1 MYSVR
6 DPNNRSARESD
17 GAIDAADRSYDSRG
31 RLERGRVWGLGGDS
45 PKTISVSFFNFS
57 ASVRVFAYNHR
68 RLRVSWYAERSTFGC
83 LWVTLDA
90 DVEISNKENYPGPVL
105 IDLLCATNLLASQIL
120 TIKIIAETLRSSID
134 VLNLQLKVTLELL
147 FGRLSIFLSSWSTKI
162 SHQHPYI

>member
-1 MYSVR
+1 M
-6 DPNNRSARESD
+6 
-17 GAIDAADRSYDSRG
+17 
-31 RLERGRVWGLGGDS
+31 
-45 PKTISVSFFNFS
+45 
-57 ASVRVFAYNHR
+57 
-68 RLRVSWYAERSTFGC
+68 
-83 LWVTLDA
+83 TLDA

-120 TIKIIAETLRSSID
+120 TIKMAETLRSSID

>member
-1 MYSVR
+1 MYSVS

-17 GAIDAADRSYDSRG
+17 GAIDVADRSYDSRG

-57 ASVRVFAYNHR
+57 ASVRAFAYNHR
-68 RLRVSWYAERSTFGC
+68 RLRVSWYAERSTFSC

-105 IDLLCATNLLASQIL
+105 IDLLCAMNQSRFSNI
-120 TIKIIAETLRSSID
+120 
-134 VLNLQLKVTLELL
+134 NN
-147 FGRLSIFLSSWSTKI
+147 
-162 SHQHPYI
+162 